1 MCPERPEELMH
12 RIMRHNT
19 CVWGAVVKCL
29 GRPKLE
35 RPKDTSLLE
44 LAAYWH
50 PINGGLVLLALLLA
64 RVRPEID
71 AFVGSELFTLSPSK
85 ERSVTLGGEDGIEND
100 GKNLRCFCNS
110 FVDSGSRSS
119 PE

>member
-44 LAAYWH
+44 LAA
-50 PINGGLVLLALLLA
+50 LLA
-64 RVRPEID
+64 P
-71 AFVGSELFTLSPSK
+71 
-85 ERSVTLGGEDGIEND
+85 N
-100 GKNLRCFCNS
+100 
-110 FVDSGSRSS
+110 
-119 PE
+119 